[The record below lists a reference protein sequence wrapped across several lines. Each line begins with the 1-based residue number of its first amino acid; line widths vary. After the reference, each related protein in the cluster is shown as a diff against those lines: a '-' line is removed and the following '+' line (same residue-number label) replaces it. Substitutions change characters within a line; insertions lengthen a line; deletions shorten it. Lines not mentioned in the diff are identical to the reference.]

1 MGEHCGICAE
11 SICYFKV
18 WNFQRS
24 IQRPPPLP
32 AYQVNH
38 TYSLSHFPSFSF
50 SPSLSH
56 VCIYSCT
63 YTAWPL
69 TFAEHK
75 QGLHVWQVL
84 TVLLDCCC
92 MEQTVLSF
100 SALFFLSV
108 RTICPS
114 LLCSSVTVLS
124 PCNQHHLTVLGL
136 CGVLVFIYQQ

>member
-1 MGEHCGICAE
+1 MLISHLGKYVGEHCGICAE

-50 SPSLSH
+50 SLSLSH

-63 YTAWPL
+63 STAWPL

-84 TVLLDCCC
+84 IVLLDCCC
-92 MEQTVLSF
+92 IDGTDCLVFLCTFLSF
-100 SALFFLSV
+100 SPYHLSV
-108 RTICPS
+108 FA
-114 LLCSSVTVLS
+114 VLFCHS
-124 PCNQHHLTVLGL
+124 PLAL
-136 CGVLVFIYQQ
+136 